1 MIQDSLQLLA
11 IATPEEMIRYG
22 GLALICAI
30 VFIETGLLIGIII
43 PGGDSLLFTAGLL
56 CATNV
61 LQTDIY
67 VLIPLLI
74 ISGILGDLLGYIIG
88 RKMGRKLFQRKD
100 SWIFKKKHLE
110 KAEQFYK
117 SKGKTAIIAGK
128 FVPVIRTFNPLLSGV
143 TKLDWHIYLLFTT
156 VGTAL
161 WICTLVFGSY
171 IIGKQ
176 FPELQNYMHVII
188 PIIILVSLIP
198 LVLKYFK
205 PDKAESASH

>member
-1 MIQDSLQLLA
+1 MIHDSLHLLA
-11 IATPEEMIRYG
+11 IASPEEMIRYG

-30 VFIETGLLIGIII
+30 VFIETGLLLGIII

-61 LQTDIY
+61 LETNIY

-74 ISGILGDLLGYIIG
+74 VSGILGDLLGYIIG
-88 RKMGRKLFQRKD
+88 RKMGRKLFERKD

-110 KAEQFYK
+110 KAEEFYK

-128 FVPVIRTFNPLLSGV
+128 FVPVIRTFNPLLAGV

-156 VGTAL
+156 VGTTL
-161 WICTLVFGSY
+161 WICTLVLGSY
-171 IIGKQ
+171 LIGKQ
-176 FPELQNYMHVII
+176 FPQLQNYMHFII
-188 PIIILVSLIP
+188 PIIILISLIP
-198 LVLKYFK
+198 LVIKFFR
-205 PDKAESASH
+205 PDPETSK